1 MKSTITASIHFSF
14 KGENH
19 SPSITVELDQYLE
32 GGGGG
37 SLPDLCPLI
46 AKFNNHDLYSYEYE
60 MMQAAEIVYSDA
72 KGLVADF
79 LDEGILNI
87 EAFELA
93 WHENNALNK
102 LLAIAEAHMNISDF
116 SQHIEL
122 KKALLEAYMLGKKEE
137 AQNSLTAQP
146 MVETF

>member
-79 LDEGILNI
+79 LNEGILNI

-102 LLAIAEAHMNISDF
+102 LLAIAETHMNITDF
-116 SQHIEL
+116 SQHTEL
-122 KKALLEAYMLGKKEE
+122 KKALFEAYMLGKKDE
-137 AQNSLTAQP
+137 ALNVLASQP
-146 MVETF
+146 KTESF

>member
-19 SPSITVELDQYLE
+19 SPSITVELDKYLE

-37 SLPDLCPLI
+37 SFPDLCPLI
-46 AKFNNHDLYSYEYE
+46 AQFNNHDLYSYEYE

-72 KGLVADF
+72 KGLVAEF
-79 LDEGILNI
+79 IDEGNLNT

-102 LLAIAEAHMNISDF
+102 LLTIAETHMNITDF
-116 SQHIEL
+116 SQHTEL
-122 KKALLEAYMLGKKEE
+122 KKALFEAYMLGKKDE
-137 AQNSLTAQP
+137 ALNSLAAQP
-146 MVETF
+146 MTETF